1 MLECYSKKILR
12 VDLSQRKFSIESLG
26 HEYIEKYIG
35 GMGFG
40 TEIICREVPPEI
52 DALDERNK
60 ITINTG
66 PINGTRAPLFAQSCI
81 VTKSPATNGIVNSYA
96 GGDTAYRIKQ
106 SGYDTIII
114 EGKSDDLVYVI
125 IDENNVAFI
134 DAGELKG
141 KSTDHTEAYLK
152 STHGAEMGVISI
164 GLAGENKVRFAACIA
179 NTRAYGR
186 GGVGAVFGSK
196 NLKAVGIKG
205 NQDINVYKPD
215 EFEKN
220 VDKCFKII
228 EKAFGEQWNLMA
240 SFGKY
245 GTGSGL
251 GMINGRNALATKN
264 HKLSKYEH
272 GDKIDGF
279 AYMNNYPTRLVACHG
294 CAVHCGQVHRF
305 EKGKF
310 PGMVT
315 RGPEYE
321 TMYSFGSD
329 VLNQDAEILAKAHQI
344 CEEYGMDTLSAGCTM
359 AFAMEC
365 FEKGFI
371 NQGDT
376 GGVELKFGNS
386 EEMLKMLEKIGKRED
401 IGNVLAE
408 GTKRASKIIGKG
420 SGHFAMQVKGLEFAA
435 WMPQRMK
442 GVALTF
448 TTSNR
453 GACHKRAPV
462 GLEITGQIPMDSIS
476 NKPELVKEI
485 QDKVNALFTLVCC
498 RFAEFEYP
506 LSLFLDLLESASGI
520 KISEEEFMQKGEMI
534 WNMERLFN
542 IRSGMSRK
550 DDWLPERCFDA
561 LTDVD
566 EVFLPL
572 TREDVT
578 TMLDRY
584 YTLRGWDSEGVPL
597 KETLSRLGIER

>member
-12 VDLSQRKFSIESLG
+12 IDLSQRKFNIESLS

-40 TEIICREVPPEI
+40 TEIICREVPPKI

-60 ITINTG
+60 ITISTG

-125 IDENNVAFI
+125 IDKNNVVFI

-152 STHGAEMGVISI
+152 STHGVEMGVISI

-205 NQDINVYKPD
+205 NQDIGVYKPD

-329 VLNQDAEILAKAHQI
+329 ILNQDAEILAKAHQI

-365 FEKGFI
+365 YEKGFI
-371 NQGDT
+371 NQDDT

-408 GTKRASKIIGKG
+408 GTKRASEIIGKE
-420 SGHFAMQVKGLEFAA
+420 SDHFAMQVKGLEFAA

-520 KISEEEFMQKGEMI
+520 NISEEEFMQKGEMI

>member
-1 MLECYSKKILR
+1 
-12 VDLSQRKFSIESLG
+12 
-26 HEYIEKYIG
+26 
-35 GMGFG
+35 
-40 TEIICREVPPEI
+40 
-52 DALDERNK
+52 
-60 ITINTG
+60 
-66 PINGTRAPLFAQSCI
+66 
-81 VTKSPATNGIVNSYA
+81 
-96 GGDTAYRIKQ
+96 
-106 SGYDTIII
+106 
-114 EGKSDDLVYVI
+114 
-125 IDENNVAFI
+125 
-134 DAGELKG
+134 
-141 KSTDHTEAYLK
+141 
-152 STHGAEMGVISI
+152 
-164 GLAGENKVRFAACIA
+164 
-179 NTRAYGR
+179 
-186 GGVGAVFGSK
+186 
-196 NLKAVGIKG
+196 
-205 NQDINVYKPD
+205 
-215 EFEKN
+215 
-220 VDKCFKII
+220 
-228 EKAFGEQWNLMA
+228 
-240 SFGKY
+240 
-245 GTGSGL
+245 
-251 GMINGRNALATKN
+251 
-264 HKLSKYEH
+264 
-272 GDKIDGF
+272 
-279 AYMNNYPTRLVACHG
+279 
-294 CAVHCGQVHRF
+294 
-305 EKGKF
+305 
-310 PGMVT
+310 
-315 RGPEYE
+315 
-321 TMYSFGSD
+321 
-329 VLNQDAEILAKAHQI
+329 
-344 CEEYGMDTLSAGCTM
+344 
-359 AFAMEC
+359 
-365 FEKGFI
+365 
-371 NQGDT
+371 
-376 GGVELKFGNS
+376 
-386 EEMLKMLEKIGKRED
+386 MLKMLEKIGKRED

>member
-12 VDLSQRKFSIESLG
+12 IDLSQRKFKIESLG

-125 IDENNVAFI
+125 IDENDVMFI

-152 STHGAEMGVISI
+152 STHDSEMGVISI

-205 NQDINVYKPD
+205 NQDIGVYKPD

-264 HKLSKYEH
+264 HKLSNYEH

-329 VLNQDAEILAKAHQI
+329 ILNQDAEILAKAHQI

-371 NQGDT
+371 NQDDT

-408 GTKRASKIIGKG
+408 GTKRASEIIGKG

-520 KISEEEFMQKGEMI
+520 KISEEAFLKKGEMI

-542 IRSGMSRK
+542 VRSGMSRK

-597 KETLSRLGIER
+597 NETLARLGIE

>member
-1 MLECYSKKILR
+1 MFECYSKKVLR
-12 VDLSQRKFSIESLG
+12 IDLSQRKFNIESLS
-26 HEYIEKYIG
+26 HAYIEKYIG

-60 ITINTG
+60 ISINTG

-81 VTKSPATNGIVNSYA
+81 VTKSPATNGLVNSYA

-114 EGKSDDLVYVI
+114 EGKSADLVYVI

-141 KSTDHTEAYLK
+141 KSTDYTESYMK
-152 STHGAEMGVISI
+152 SKHGAEMGVISI

-205 NQDINVYKPD
+205 NQDISVFKSD

-329 VLNQDAEILAKAHQI
+329 ILNQDAEILAKAHQL

-365 FEKGFI
+365 YEKGII
-371 NQGDT
+371 NQKDT
-376 GGVELKFGNS
+376 GGIELRFGNS

-408 GTKRASKIIGKG
+408 GTKRASEVIGKG
-420 SGHFAMQVKGLEFAA
+420 SSHFAMQVKGLEFAA

-506 LSLFLDLLESASGI
+506 LSLFLDLLESASGL
-520 KISEEEFMQKGEMI
+520 KISEEEFMKKGEMI
-534 WNMERLFN
+534 WNMERMFN

-572 TREDVT
+572 TREDMT

-597 KETLSRLGIER
+597 KETLARLGIEA